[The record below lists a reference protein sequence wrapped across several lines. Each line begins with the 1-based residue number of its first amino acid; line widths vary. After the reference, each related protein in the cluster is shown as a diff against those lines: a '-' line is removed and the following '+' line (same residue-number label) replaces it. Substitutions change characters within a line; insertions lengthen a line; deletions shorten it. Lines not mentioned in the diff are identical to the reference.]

1 MQGGSRQ
8 WIFPLSFLP
17 DNDYFILH
25 DLRLWDGKHFFQI
38 DVLILHA
45 KYALILEVK
54 NIIGELYL
62 DTDLHQ
68 MIRIKEEEKEAFPDP
83 IIQVNRL
90 KRQFEAWLLAN
101 QFPII
106 PIYSLVVFS
115 NPKSI
120 LRLSSPQIQTFK
132 NTIIHKEYLPKLIS
146 KLTSS
151 YKRSFLPTDE
161 KRD

>member
-1 MQGGSRQ
+1 M
-8 WIFPLSFLP
+8 P
-17 DNDYFILH
+17 DDEYFILH

-45 KYALILEVK
+45 KYALILELK

-68 MIRIKEEEKEAFPDP
+68 MIRIKEEEKEAFPD
-83 IIQVNRL
+83 
-90 KRQFEAWLLAN
+90 
-101 QFPII
+101 PII

-151 YKRSFLPTDE
+151 YKRSFLPTEE

>member
-1 MQGGSRQ
+1 M
-8 WIFPLSFLP
+8 
-17 DNDYFILH
+17 
-25 DLRLWDGKHFFQI
+25 
-38 DVLILHA
+38 
-45 KYALILEVK
+45 K

-151 YKRSFLPTDE
+151 YKRSFLPTEE